1 MAKLICT
8 ATGVVVEVADPQAVE
23 RMKKGGFT
31 DAVAAKPATA
41 TPKKAKTAKG

>member
-1 MAKLICT
+1 MAKLTCT
-8 ATGVVVEVADPQAVE
+8 ATGVVVEVADPKAVE

-41 TPKKAKTAKG
+41 APKKAKTAKG